1 MAFPTKLKFQF
12 EIWMSSGR
20 AAAGSSLILP
30 PSLSRFRSLYVLAPI
45 SGVLRVRVSLIFIG
59 QLLRSFSHWN
69 RMKFSWLFACCCGWY
84 GLLGWQR
91 RELACGGWSN
101 GTPCE
106 RMGWDCG
113 LYAIWVR
120 VCVCVCV
127 WRRPK
132 RNKQLK
138 NTRNCTGSH
147 PISNSKGVV
156 VVVADAAAAADVERA
171 QWHRQWTTERSQ
183 VHSTVIYLVPYL
195 EIRELYLTE
204 LFLRSSRHVL
214 KFIKT

>member
-20 AAAGSSLILP
+20 AAAGSSLILS
-30 PSLSRFRSLYVLAPI
+30 PSLFRFRSLYVLAPI

-106 RMGWDCG
+106 KMGWDCG

-120 VCVCVCV
+120 VCVCV

-132 RNKQLK
+132 RNRQLK
-138 NTRNCTGSH
+138 ILVIAPGAIPFQTPKELLLLLPMLLLLLMWNVRSGIDNGQQNEFKCTR
-147 PISNSKGVV
+147 
-156 VVVADAAAAADVERA
+156 
-171 QWHRQWTTERSQ
+171 
-183 VHSTVIYLVPYL
+183 L
-195 EIRELYLTE
+195 
-204 LFLRSSRHVL
+204 
-214 KFIKT
+214 